1 MAGGPDVPPHDPG
14 ASRHTSGDNGRHPS
28 AGDPRG
34 RDPRPGHREPGGRGP
49 AGNPPGGYRPGGNQ
63 PGGNQPGGYGSGG
76 YGSGGYGR
84 EQGNGAGRGRDPVA
98 GAPTRKLPAQP
109 DMAPGVRNVADARK
123 TTGGNPRRKKPE
135 GQPGPGGL
143 GRWGSLQGGLGVFII
158 VCSTAIGAIATMV
171 TGSAPGFLLGVF
183 VIIGTVAAALA
194 VRPRAG
200 RTILPAPVL
209 CYLVA
214 ALLAGVIY
222 DHSTGSSQTALA
234 IGAAQWVASGFVAM
248 ATATVLAIVLI
259 TVRWCLWHRHQPS
272 RKDPDWPPPPAAV
285 RRHPASREAL
295 TDPRYPASDPGRPG
309 PGPDRRRP
317 GPYSG
322 SGPYNFSSGA

>member
-1 MAGGPDVPPHDPG
+1 
-14 ASRHTSGDNGRHPS
+14 
-28 AGDPRG
+28 
-34 RDPRPGHREPGGRGP
+34 
-49 AGNPPGGYRPGGNQ
+49 
-63 PGGNQPGGYGSGG
+63 
-76 YGSGGYGR
+76 
-84 EQGNGAGRGRDPVA
+84 
-98 GAPTRKLPAQP
+98 
-109 DMAPGVRNVADARK
+109 
-123 TTGGNPRRKKPE
+123 
-135 GQPGPGGL
+135 
-143 GRWGSLQGGLGVFII
+143 
-158 VCSTAIGAIATMV
+158 V

-222 DHSTGSSQTALA
+222 DHSTSSSQTALA

-248 ATATVLAIVLI
+248 AIATVLAIVLI
-259 TVRWCLWHRHQPS
+259 AVRWYLWQRHQPA
-272 RKDPDWPPPPAAV
+272 RKDADWPPPPAAV
-285 RRHPASREAL
+285 RRPPAGREAF
-295 TDPRYPASDPGRPG
+295 TDPRYPASDPGRAG